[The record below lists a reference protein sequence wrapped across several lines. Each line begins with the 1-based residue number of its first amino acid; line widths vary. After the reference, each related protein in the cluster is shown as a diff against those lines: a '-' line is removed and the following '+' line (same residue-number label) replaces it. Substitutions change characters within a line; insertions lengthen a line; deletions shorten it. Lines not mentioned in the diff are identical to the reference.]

1 MPDHARQS
9 PAAGRLSASETR
21 QGTWGGGPVILSG
34 QITRRQLKRK
44 GEDEEKQRVQLR
56 DTAMRAERVLF
67 CRDWPSSVLSSH
79 ISMLSRIIL
88 GERREG
94 VQPEPKKAIKP
105 TKGPFSWTGH
115 IQKRRITWQANSHLV
130 QTQKGRGR
138 IAEMRERPAPE
149 GDQGPAARQP
159 QKKKGS

>member
-1 MPDHARQS
+1 M
-9 PAAGRLSASETR
+9 
-21 QGTWGGGPVILSG
+21 ILSG
-34 QITRRQLKRK
+34 QITRRQLRRK

-94 VQPEPKKAIKP
+94 VQPEPKKAISRP
-105 TKGPFSWTGH
+105 IVPFPGQGVSRGGESPGRPILTSSKHRRGEEES
-115 IQKRRITWQANSHLV
+115 QKSEKDPYLREIKDRLLV
-130 QTQKGRGR
+130 TLKKRG
-138 IAEMRERPAPE
+138 
-149 GDQGPAARQP
+149 
-159 QKKKGS
+159 KK